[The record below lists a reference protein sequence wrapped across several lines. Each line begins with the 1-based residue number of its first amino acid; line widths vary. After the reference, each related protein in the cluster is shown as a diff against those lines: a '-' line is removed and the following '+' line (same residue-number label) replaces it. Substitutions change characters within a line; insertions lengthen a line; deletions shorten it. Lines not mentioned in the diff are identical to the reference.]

1 MRQGSAPGMR
11 WIRPSKEVQIQQRT
25 FVDNR
30 GGKTSHQS
38 AARGT
43 IIAARLEPSI
53 YAFLVEH
60 MPTRK
65 QPQILL
71 WVIIFQ
77 TNEAL

>member
-1 MRQGSAPGMR
+1 LTIMR
-11 WIRPSKEVQIQQRT
+11 E
-25 FVDNR
+25 
-30 GGKTSHQS
+30 KTSHLS
-38 AARGT
+38 AARRT
-43 IIAARLEPSI
+43 IIAARLEPPI
-53 YAFLVEH
+53 HAFLVEH